1 MTVAISARGVT
12 KTFRGRPVLK
22 NVDWSVKTG
31 HIHGLIGANGAGKT
45 TLLRLALGVLSADQ
59 GSLTVAGE
67 RVGQDSAEMRQRVHY
82 VASGHPM
89 AGGFRTGEW
98 VRYASLLYDRWDSER
113 ISRLLKALELDP
125 AAAIGQLS
133 TGQQISLKLAIAI
146 AARPDVMLLD
156 EPTNGLDVV
165 VKRQILQL
173 IIDMA
178 ASEGTTIVMATHNIQ
193 DVERM
198 ADSISV
204 LYEGRMVL
212 TEDIDA
218 MKQSV
223 NCLQVVLSGGWPL
236 TLDQD
241 PRIIQVKR
249 RGQVALVTVQGDVS
263 AVQSLFI
270 GAGATLVEPIP
281 LDLTDVFAAILK
293 KEGYS
298 RDTLEWESI

>member
-1 MTVAISARGVT
+1 MTAAISAHGVT

-22 NVDWSVKTG
+22 NIDWSVTAG

-45 TLLRLALGVLSADQ
+45 TLLRLALGVLRPNQ

-67 RVGQDSAEMRQRVHY
+67 SVGQDSAQMRQRVHY
-82 VASGHPM
+82 VASSHQM

-113 ISRLLKALELDP
+113 INRLLKALELSP
-125 AAAIGQLS
+125 GAAIGQLS

-198 ADSISV
+198 ADSVSV

-212 TEDIDA
+212 TQDVDA
-218 MKQSV
+218 MKQYV
-223 NCLQVVLSGGWPL
+223 NCLQVVLPGGWPDS
-236 TLDQD
+236 LDKD
-241 PRIIQVKR
+241 SRIIQVKR
-249 RGQVALVTVQGDVS
+249 RGQVALVTIQGDAR
-263 AVQSLFI
+263 AVESLFI
-270 GAGATLVEPIP
+270 GAGATMVEPIP
-281 LDLTDVFAAILK
+281 MDLTDVFAAILK

-298 RDTLEWESI
+298 RETLEWESI